1 MSYTKKLVTAV
12 TAASLLASIFGSSV
26 LAVGRGTADP
36 VVKSAYTTYQ
46 AAAAVQR
53 TTATSKVFG
62 FQSSASTATVASA
75 TAAIGIQIF
84 SAGAAGAGTTVYDLG
99 TDLKLE
105 ATSSNSAVKV
115 AWAYD
120 NAGDPAAC
128 TTLDGAGVLADSTF
142 GASDVVIAVD
152 PTANLV
158 VVNPV
163 LTQTYKLCL
172 AAASATTAGTSTI
185 TVKAGGAV
193 AGTFT
198 VTAVGPVASVTLS
211 GADGGLRIAEGNGAV
226 NNFWQ
231 IVAKDAAGV
240 IINGAS
246 NSVSD
251 EEVDFIEYAE
261 NPDNADGATITIL
274 TDGTVAQ
281 SNGATAASM
290 NQFSLEAAVCDADT
304 GTAAAPDGNGDAGKS
319 YSVKV
324 AFDAATDVVSN
335 AVTIV
340 CTGGYADMSVTSMS
354 VDATTGGGTYEDANG
369 GDDIFVELGLS
380 VGAGLTIVATDVYT
394 APTTATVA
402 ADLTWSALT
411 ADLVTDGNGKITIGD
426 LSPTGLAAKEFG
438 YSFTAIVN
446 AGAFDA
452 DPTITKV
459 TKKYSFSYDATGDEV
474 LIVPT
479 VTYNKLRTTA
489 TIKAACGYS
498 DSRTI
503 VDIEVTRADGS
514 VVTYKRRAD
523 KKGLVSLVLSARK
536 TSVEAIVMCTDGD
549 SEIALVTYR

>member
-1 MSYTKKLVTAV
+1 VSYTKKLVTAV

-26 LAVGRGTADP
+26 LAAGRGTVDP

-84 SAGAAGAGTTVYDLG
+84 SDGAAGAGNTVFDFG

-120 NAGDPAAC
+120 NAGDAAAC
-128 TTLDGAGVLADSTF
+128 TALDGVGALTTF
-142 GASDVVIAVD
+142 GASDVVIGVD

-158 VVNPV
+158 VVDPV

-211 GADGGLRIAEGNGAV
+211 GADGGLRIAEDNGAV
-226 NNFWQ
+226 DNFWQ

-251 EEVDFIEYAE
+251 EELDFIEYSE
-261 NPDNADGATITIL
+261 NPDNADGDTITIL

-304 GTAAAPDGNGDAGKS
+304 GTAAAPDGNGDAGNS
-319 YSVKV
+319 YSVRV

-335 AVTIV
+335 AVSIV

-369 GDDIFVELGLS
+369 GDDIFVKLGLNI
-380 VGAGLTIVATDVYT
+380 GAGLTIVPADVYT

-402 ADLTWSALT
+402 AALTWSAT
-411 ADLVTDGNGKITIGD
+411 DNDDLVTDGNGKITIGD

-446 AGAFDA
+446 AGAFHA